1 VRYVIDTENANK
13 LALNVID
20 TENANKLAL
29 KKILRVA
36 LTKIFRATRT
46 QGHAFFVLLAGAA
59 GTTSAA

>member
-1 VRYVIDTENANK
+1 MRYVIDTENANK
-13 LALNVID
+13 LV
-20 TENANKLAL
+20 L